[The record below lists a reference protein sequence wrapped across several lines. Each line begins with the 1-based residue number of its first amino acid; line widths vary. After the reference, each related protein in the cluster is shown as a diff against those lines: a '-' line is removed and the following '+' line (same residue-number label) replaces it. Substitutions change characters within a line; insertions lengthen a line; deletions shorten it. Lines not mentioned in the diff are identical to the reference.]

1 MRFNIHE
8 HTQRKVKVAQHIKIP
23 YGSDRLDIIKTEY
36 KAYNN
41 IHNILYQASSD
52 KQKTYFFSKNN
63 NIYYYQETG
72 NGNPIFK
79 LDILWGNH
87 RLFDT
92 SRLSHKFKED
102 DSILVETKS
111 GKKYIIT
118 NNVDWGE
125 LQACVAV
132 IDATSGNNLYI
143 ESKQNNLYLGAFSLI
158 ANSVAPIVQ
167 VTKNQIN
174 IHMIDLTT
182 ERIDTMSWGLK
193 DLKDLISMI
202 INQSRSYGKTKE
214 IILQDN
220 LNQIDKFST
229 RIPDYVYR
237 SDNSENV
244 YLKTIKI
251 DFDLS
256 VSGTSASYDFT
267 EIQIRIEW
275 DNNRITCSWST
286 KSSSSYLIA
295 KIKETSVGKLLP
307 NRPRYSLNDQKISR
321 EIAKLSNRVYPHTVV
336 IKDNYLSNI
345 LYGNTCGCLLS
356 SSRGLGITT
365 NKSRTVQYHNE
376 AVVHNYGEYII
387 IIANL
392 FTYDDRKIKR
402 ILLIDTKKELMGI
415 WEANKTEWACES
427 ESIMYNW
434 YYLNDCKKLIFI
446 SSTYESNC
454 LFYID
459 IDKMS
464 DIFKFQ
470 KELNCEIQKYENIKD
485 VIKSYDIKK
494 LIIKAIIDYHRK
506 KPREDSVK
514 IIGHYVDES
523 ASKIY
528 VVAKYILSEGK
539 SIPEAAIRIYTGLFI
554 GTIRK
559 GDLAFDFYYYII
571 GALKPSY
578 KFSSLSKRNIL
589 KSKNNKIPDLLKIDL
604 YNSNY
609 LYRREFKHNKA
620 KNLDLAYD
628 NNRFISLRYH
638 RGSYR
643 IIKEKQYI
651 IWSYISVADSLFLIK
666 YKYSDNKG
674 TKNNEFMVIVQDLLL
689 VRKMITMNFLDNY
702 LL

>member
-8 HTQRKVKVAQHIKIP
+8 HTKQKVKVAQHIKIP
-23 YGSDRLDIIKTEY
+23 YASERLDIIKTEY
-36 KAYNN
+36 KTYSN
-41 IHNILYQASSD
+41 IHNTLYQASFD
-52 KQKTYFFSKNN
+52 KYTTYFFIKNN
-63 NIYYYQETG
+63 HIYYHKEKE
-72 NGNPIFK
+72 NRSVIFK
-79 LDILWGNH
+79 LDILRGNH

-92 SRLSHKFKED
+92 SRLSHKFKEA

-111 GKKYIIT
+111 DKKYIIT

-143 ESKQNNLYLGAFSLI
+143 ESKQNNLYLGTFSLI
-158 ANSVAPIVQ
+158 ANSVVPIVQ

-295 KIKETSVGKLLP
+295 KIKEASVGKVLP
-307 NRPRYSLNDQKISR
+307 NRPRYLLNNQSTSR
-321 EIAKLSNRVYPHTVV
+321 EIAKLYNRVYPHTVV

-559 GDLAFDFYYYII
+559 GVLTFDFYYYII

-702 LL
+702 ML

>member
-8 HTQRKVKVAQHIKIP
+8 HTQKKVKVAQHIKIP

-41 IHNILYQASSD
+41 IQNILYQASSD

-79 LDILWGNH
+79 LDILRGNH
-87 RLFDT
+87 RVFNT
-92 SRLSHKFKED
+92 SHLNHKLNDSE
-102 DSILVETKS
+102 SILVETKD
-111 GKKYIIT
+111 GRKYIIT
-118 NNVDWGE
+118 NDVDWVE
-125 LQACVAV
+125 LQGCVAV
-132 IDATSGNNLYI
+132 IDATNGNNLYI
-143 ESKQNNLYLGAFSLI
+143 ESKQNNLYLGAFSPV
-158 ANSVAPIVQ
+158 ANNVIPIVQ

-182 ERIDTMSWGLK
+182 ERIDTISWSLK

-295 KIKETSVGKLLP
+295 KIKEASVGKVLP
-307 NRPRYSLNDQKISR
+307 NRPRYLLNNQSTSR
-321 EIAKLSNRVYPHTVV
+321 EIAKLYNRVYPHTVV

-702 LL
+702 ML

>member
-1 MRFNIHE
+1 MRFNTHE
-8 HTQRKVKVAQHIKIP
+8 HTQQKVKIAQHIKIP
-23 YGSDRLDIIKTEY
+23 YASERLDIIKTEY
-36 KAYNN
+36 KTYSN
-41 IHNILYQASSD
+41 IHNTLYQASFD
-52 KQKTYFFSKNN
+52 KYTTYFFIKNN
-63 NIYYYQETG
+63 HIYYHKEKE
-72 NGNPIFK
+72 NISVIFK
-79 LDILWGNH
+79 LDILQGNH
-87 RLFDT
+87 RVFDT
-92 SRLSHKFKED
+92 SHLNHKLNDSE
-102 DSILVETKS
+102 SILVETKD
-111 GKKYIIT
+111 GRKYIIT
-118 NNVDWGE
+118 NDVDWVE
-125 LQACVAV
+125 LQGCVAV
-132 IDATSGNNLYI
+132 IDAINGNNLYI
-143 ESKQNNLYLGAFSLI
+143 ESKQNNLYLGAFSPI
-158 ANSVAPIVQ
+158 ANNVIPIVQ

-182 ERIDTMSWGLK
+182 ERIDTISWSLK

-214 IILQDN
+214 IILGDN
-220 LNQIDKFST
+220 LIEINEFSAEN
-229 RIPDYVYR
+229 PEYVYR
-237 SDNSENV
+237 TDNKGNV
-244 YLKTIKI
+244 YLKTVKLG
-251 DFDLS
+251 FNLS
-256 VSGTSASYDFT
+256 VSGTAASYDFT
-267 EIQIRIEW
+267 EIQIRMEW
-275 DNNRITCSWST
+275 DGNRITCSWSAKLGNAT
-286 KSSSSYLIA
+286 YLIA
-295 KIKETSVGKLLP
+295 KIKETSVGKVLP
-307 NRPRYSLNDQKISR
+307 NRPRYSLNDQNVSR

-345 LYGNTCGCLLS
+345 LYSNTCGCLLS
-356 SSRGLGITT
+356 SSRGLGIATS
-365 NKSRTVQYHNE
+365 KSRTVHYYNE
-376 AVVHNYGEYII
+376 AVVHNYKGYII
-387 IIANL
+387 IIANM

-402 ILLIDTKKELMGI
+402 ILLIDTKNELMGV
-415 WEANKTEWACES
+415 WEVNKSEWACES

-434 YYLNDCKKLIFI
+434 YYLNECKKLIFI

-464 DIFKFQ
+464 DIFKFP
-470 KELNCEIQKYENIKD
+470 KELNCEIQKYDNIKD

-559 GDLAFDFYYYII
+559 GDLTFDFYYYII

-578 KFSSLSKRNIL
+578 KFSSLSKSNIL

-609 LYRREFKHNKA
+609 LYRREFKYNEA

-638 RGSYR
+638 RRSYQ
-643 IIKEKQYI
+643 IIKEKQYVI
-651 IWSYISVADSLFLIK
+651 SSDISVVGNLFLIK
-666 YKYSDNKG
+666 YKYSDSKG
-674 TKNNEFMVIVQDLLL
+674 IKNNEFMVIVRDLLL
-689 VRKMITMNFLDNY
+689 VGEMG
-702 LL
+702 